1 MKTIKKA
8 NGLTSDTI
16 QIGETLVIPE
26 GITDLNKVKAPEFDI
41 NKLITEKDHPF
52 KPVRQK
58 HNFQVIYNL
67 AKKTGIKFPEV
78 VAAQFGVESV
88 YGSKV
93 TGTNNYFGIKADPQ
107 DIKTGNFTEADTFE
121 EIDGKKVKVK
131 AKFKNFTTL
140 EESIQHYK
148 KFWNDDIEDRK
159 GIVNVNTAEEAIIR
173 LKENGYATDS
183 DYVKLVTDVL
193 NDAIRNKL
201 F

>member
-1 MKTIKKA
+1 M
-8 NGLTSDTI
+8 
-16 QIGETLVIPE
+16 
-26 GITDLNKVKAPEFDI
+26 
-41 NKLITEKDHPF
+41 
-52 KPVRQK
+52 
-58 HNFQVIYNL
+58 
-67 AKKTGIKFPEV
+67 AKNADIKFPEV

-93 TGTNNYFGIKADPQ
+93 TGTNNYFGIKADQQ
-107 DIKTGNFTEADTFE
+107 DIATGNFTEADTFE
-121 EIDGKKVKVK
+121 EIDGKMVKVR
-131 AKFKNFTTL
+131 AKFKNFNSI
-140 EESIQHYK
+140 EESLQHYK
-148 KFWNDDIEDRK
+148 KFWNDDFKDRK